1 MKKLHLDVPK
11 YIVAELEHRGIDV
24 NKTILAL
31 YLDSTTMIDLF
42 SNFIQ
47 TEEGGKI
54 LEQETN
60 NGYFAFC
67 LEEEISLIFGCA
79 FIEQKTLLNVK
90 ILPFSKDTTD
100 SYNDIIDE
108 IIKGEVWS
116 LCFKYDT
123 ILNEP
128 SDMQINWDIL
138 LKTDL
143 EKMVDNFIN
152 YQNKSTIH

>member
-60 NGYFAFC
+60 NGYFA
-67 LEEEISLIFGCA
+67 
-79 FIEQKTLLNVK
+79 
-90 ILPFSKDTTD
+90 
-100 SYNDIIDE
+100 
-108 IIKGEVWS
+108 
-116 LCFKYDT
+116 
-123 ILNEP
+123 
-128 SDMQINWDIL
+128 
-138 LKTDL
+138 
-143 EKMVDNFIN
+143 
-152 YQNKSTIH
+152 